1 MHGPKRAGS
10 LTIEDLKTAVVVDE
24 AKPEKIT
31 FCSNKVIFLNLVLM
45 VILWSVS
52 SLDYY
57 LITFFMKYIP
67 GNLYVNTSVSTIS
80 ELVAY
85 VFSGFV
91 YNAVGGKKAFIISFA
106 LSALGG
112 FLIAFIPATGFA
124 IASFVLL
131 AKFGISFAFNLVYLI
146 TPTLFPVELT
156 TTAFGI
162 CNVFARFSTILSP
175 ILAELALP
183 TPMLCYGFT
192 SIAAMIASI
201 FLVTGIKYQ

>member
-1 MHGPKRAGS
+1 MNGPKRSGS
-10 LTIEDLKTAVVVDE
+10 LTIDDLKTAVIVNK
-24 AKPEKIT
+24 AQPEKIT
-31 FCSNKVIFLNLVLM
+31 FCSNKIILFNLILM

-57 LITFFMKYIP
+57 LITFFMKYVP
-67 GNLYVNTSVSTIS
+67 GNLYVNTTVSTIS
-80 ELVAY
+80 ELIAY
-85 VFSGFV
+85 IFSGFV
-91 YNAVGGKKAFIISFA
+91 YNAFGGKKAFIISFA
-106 LSALGG
+106 LSATGG
-112 FLIAFIPATGFA
+112 FLIAFVPASGYL

-175 ILAELALP
+175 ILAELTLP

-192 SIAAMIASI
+192 SIAAMVASMFI
-201 FLVTGIKYQ
+201 VTGIKYQ

>member
-1 MHGPKRAGS
+1 M
-10 LTIEDLKTAVVVDE
+10 TIDDLKSAVVVDKT
-24 AKPEKIT
+24 KPEKIT
-31 FCSNKVIFLNLVLM
+31 FCSNKVILLNIVLM

-67 GNLYVNTSVSTIS
+67 GNLFVNTSVSTTS

-85 VFSGFV
+85 IFSGFV
-91 YNAVGGKKAFIISFA
+91 YNAVGGKKAFVISFA
-106 LSALGG
+106 LSAIGG
-112 FLIAFIPATGFA
+112 FLIAFVPATGLT

-146 TPTLFPVELT
+146 TPTLFPTELT

-192 SIAAMIASI
+192 SIAAMVASLFI
-201 FLVTGIKYQ
+201 ITGIKYQ